1 MILLLLDMKDSRVPT
16 RKDCARCSLD
26 QLHWPTADP
35 CFSCGS
41 CFEAHTSRGYVI
53 CVYSNPR
60 TSKKSVLLFQSLP
73 ISYLT
78 KEVLAIFEQ
87 LAEMKALA
95 GGWKSIEGVRA
106 HIDKI

>member
-1 MILLLLDMKDSRVPT
+1 M
-16 RKDCARCSLD
+16 
-26 QLHWPTADP
+26 
-35 CFSCGS
+35 
-41 CFEAHTSRGYVI
+41 
-53 CVYSNPR
+53 YSNPR